1 MHTPFGRNDLDAADK
16 AITAQDLKG
25 ETVTITNSGSS
36 PVSLTGWKLID
47 EGAEAFVCVLGDHD
61 AGRRR

>member
-36 PVSLTGWKLID
+36 PAKS
-47 EGAEAFVCVLGDHD
+47 
-61 AGRRR
+61 GRLEVDR